1 MPTSLRLAGAFL
13 AATTMLLIA
22 PHLAQAQDA
31 DAQEVLRYTLTE
43 SGLAKYSQATKQLAA
58 LPKQERGA
66 CDEEG
71 KEAQSLDEMA
81 AKLDSVPG
89 ARAAIQSAGMTSREY
104 MVFSLSLLQN
114 GMAAWAVSQPG
125 GTLPPGASRANVDFL
140 KKHDAE
146 LKQLERLTPKGSC
159 DDEPA
164 EDVADE

>member
-1 MPTSLRLAGAFL
+1 MPTSNRLAGTFL

-43 SGLAKYSQATKQLAA
+43 AGLAKYSQASKQLAA
-58 LPKQERGA
+58 LPDQGRGA
-66 CDEEG
+66 CDEDDT
-71 KEAQSLDEMA
+71 EAKSLDQMA

-114 GMAAWAVSQPG
+114 GMAAWALSQPG
-125 GTLPPGASRANVDFL
+125 GTLPPGVSRANVDFM

-146 LKQLERLTPKGSC
+146 LKQLERLKPKGSC
-159 DDEPA
+159 DDEVA
-164 EDVADE
+164 EDAADE